1 MNEIDASHLPRVNLL
16 ISDFIKNCFQLRIVN
31 QNQINNNYYLPI
43 RLLSQTRTVVKSKRK
58 KPKKIT

>member
-1 MNEIDASHLPRVNLL
+1 MNEIDASHLLRVNLL

-43 RLLSQTRTVVKSKRK
+43 RLLSQTRTVVKPKQK

>member
-1 MNEIDASHLPRVNLL
+1 MKEIDASHLLRVNLL

-43 RLLSQTRTVVKSKRK
+43 RLLSQTRTVVKPKQKKRK
-58 KPKKIT
+58 KIT